1 MIMMIMIHFYEIVD
15 RQKCVKPSFQPG
27 PFYEIL
33 TSETSDS
40 LKAGSEP
47 VKNFLY

>member
-1 MIMMIMIHFYEIVD
+1 MIHFYEIVD

-40 LKAGSEP
+40 LNGSEP
-47 VKNFLY
+47 VKNLLY